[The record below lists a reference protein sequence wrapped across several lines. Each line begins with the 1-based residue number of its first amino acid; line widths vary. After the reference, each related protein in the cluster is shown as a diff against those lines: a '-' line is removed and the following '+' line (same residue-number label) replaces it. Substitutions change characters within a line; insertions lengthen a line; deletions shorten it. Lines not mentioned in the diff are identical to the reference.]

1 MSDHRATAEAQ
12 PFGVGIRTI
21 GQYLPERVVTNADLE
36 QMIDTSADWI
46 TEKIGIQSRRFAAE
60 DDTTATMG
68 ARALL
73 DACTRSG
80 IDPDSID
87 LVICGTVTPDLMAP
101 ATAVAIMRHAGLSEA
116 VAFDVNSG
124 GCAGSVFALD
134 VAAKY
139 VRSGGY
145 HRVAVVLAD
154 TVTKLLDPTDRMTA
168 VIFGDAAACYLVEPT
183 VPTSGIGTTVLRNDP
198 DGYHSALVSRDPVT
212 DAEGNEVHSAFGQNF
227 IRIVGRDIRNF
238 ALENIPGFV
247 RKLAEAEN
255 LTPEDLDMV
264 VLHQANR
271 RIVEGIMDALHL
283 PYDKTSI
290 NVDRFGNTS
299 AAGSVLALREAV
311 DAGRITPGD
320 RVVLVSFGAG
330 LSVGGA
336 LIRWSGPQDFLAVP

>member
-1 MSDHRATAEAQ
+1 MSNRRATTETQ
-12 PFGVGIRTI
+12 PFGVGIRAI
-21 GQYLPERVVTNADLE
+21 GQYLPEKVVTNADLE
-36 QMIDTSADWI
+36 EMIDTNAAWI
-46 TEKIGIQSRRFAAE
+46 TEKIGIQERRFASE
-60 DDTTATMG
+60 GETTASMG
-68 ARALL
+68 AGALL
-73 DACTRSG
+73 DACRRADV
-80 IDPDSID
+80 DPDSID

-101 ATAVAIMRHAGLSEA
+101 ATAVAIMRRAGLSEA

-134 VAAKY
+134 VAVKY
-139 VRSGGY
+139 VRSGAY
-145 HRVAVVLAD
+145 RRVAVVLAD

-183 VPTSGIGTTVLRNDP
+183 VPASGIRTVALRTEP
-198 DGYHSALVSRDPVT
+198 GGYHSALVSRDPVV
-212 DAEGNEVHSAFGQNF
+212 DAEGQQVHSDFGQNF

-247 RKLAEAEN
+247 RKLAEEEN
-255 LTPEDLDMV
+255 LTPADLDLI

-271 RIVEGIMDALHL
+271 RIIEGIMDGLHL
-283 PYDKTSI
+283 PHDRTVI

-311 DAGRITPGD
+311 DTGRIAAGD

-336 LIRWSGPQDFLAVP
+336 LIRWSDPQEFLAAP